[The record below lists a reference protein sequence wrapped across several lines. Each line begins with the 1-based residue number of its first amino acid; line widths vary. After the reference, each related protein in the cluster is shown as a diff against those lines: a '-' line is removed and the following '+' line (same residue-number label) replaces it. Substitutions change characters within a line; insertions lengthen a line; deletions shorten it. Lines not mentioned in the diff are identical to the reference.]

1 MDTGKLKTIGILGGM
16 GAAASAD
23 FYTRLVD
30 LAQHHYKAEQDHDF
44 PAMFL
49 YNLPLVGFDETG
61 FVDVEQVKNQLV
73 AAVQK
78 LEQMGSDFIVIPCN
92 TVHYLYADMQQAV
105 SIPILSIVQVVANAV
120 EEAGLQTVGLLGSES
135 TKKYRLYED
144 ILGGKSVATVG
155 TTDTEQVQ
163 VNEVILKVISDSHTT
178 KETQTLVSIIS
189 RYKAEGAQ
197 GVVVG
202 CTELP
207 LAIAQKDTDMPLFD
221 STQLLAEEALRVAY
235 GK

>member
-1 MDTGKLKTIGILGGM
+1 MALSIGILGGM

-23 FYTRLVD
+23 FYTRLVS
-30 LAQHHYKAEQDHDF
+30 LAQHRYGAEQDYDF

-61 FVDVEQVKNQLV
+61 FVDVEQVKKQLV
-73 AAVQK
+73 AGVQK
-78 LEQMGSDFIVIPCN
+78 LEQAGSDFIVIPCN

-105 SIPILSIVQVVANAV
+105 SVPILSIVEVVAQAV
-120 EEAGLQTVGLLGSES
+120 EKAGLRTVGLLGSES
-135 TKKYRLYED
+135 TKKYHLYESVFT
-144 ILGGKSVATVG
+144 KKEVATIT
-155 TTDTEQVQ
+155 TTDAEQVEI
-163 VNEVILKVISDSHTT
+163 NKIILKIISNSQTA
-178 KETQTLVSIIS
+178 KETQVLLSIIS
-189 RYKAEGAQ
+189 RYATEGVE

-207 LAIAQKDTDMPLFD
+207 IAITQKDTVLPLFD
-221 STQLLAEEALRVAY
+221 STQLLAEETLRFAY